1 MAQVSGPAP
10 AFPTSTPAA
19 PAFLT
24 SSPGAPGAR
33 ILVVD
38 DEPEMRHLMTRMLQG
53 AGYDVRCASDGE
65 AALQLLDTEAVDL
78 VVTDLAMP
86 RADGLSVLRR
96 IRERNEELPVLIVA
110 GEPTTDSAIRA
121 VRYRAT
127 EYLTKPF
134 EPETLLDAVR
144 RALQMTRLAELRRTA
159 RELGNTRS
167 TGPNPI
173 ISSLE
178 ERFGRALDA
187 LYMVY
192 QPIVSH
198 SKRNAF
204 GYEALVRSSEPS
216 MPHPGALF
224 EAAETLKRT
233 EVLGQRIRAKA
244 GDPLVQADETITLF
258 VNLHSRDLLDDT
270 LYEPSAPLTRW
281 APRTVLE
288 ITERAAIDGI
298 DDIAERI
305 ARLRGLGYRIAIDDI
320 GAGYSGLSSFAT
332 VQPDFV
338 KLDITLVRGLDSD
351 PVRKRLVQLLAE
363 LCSDL
368 GIFVVAEGVETPNER
383 DALVRLG
390 IDLLQGYLFAR
401 PAAPFVKPTF

>member
-10 AFPTSTPAA
+10 AFPPS
-19 PAFLT
+19 
-24 SSPGAPGAR
+24 GASGMPGAR
-33 ILVVD
+33 VLVVD
-38 DEPEMRHLMTRMLQG
+38 DEPEMRNLMMRMLQS
-53 AGYDVRCASDGE
+53 AGYDVRSAPDGE
-65 AALQLLDTEAVDL
+65 EALRLLDTETVDL

-86 RADGLSVLRR
+86 RADGLTVLRR
-96 IRERNEELPVLIVA
+96 IRERNDEMPVLLVA

-127 EYLTKPF
+127 EYLPKPF
-134 EPETLLDAVR
+134 DPDTLLDAVR

-167 TGPNPI
+167 ITGQNPVI
-173 ISSLE
+173 RSLD

-192 QPIVSH
+192 QPIVSW

-204 GYEALVRSSEPS
+204 GYEALVRSSETS
-216 MPHPGALF
+216 LPHPGAIF

-233 EVLGQRIRAKA
+233 AVLGQRIRAKA
-244 GDPLVQADETITLF
+244 GGPLAQADKDVTLF

-270 LYEPSAPLTRW
+270 LYETSSPLTAVAR
-281 APRTVLE
+281 RTVLE

-305 ARLRGLGYRIAIDDI
+305 AKLRGLGYRIAIDDI

-338 KLDITLVRGLDSD
+338 KLDITLVRGLDTD

-368 GIFVVAEGVETPNER
+368 GIFVVAEGVETANER
-383 DALVRLG
+383 DALVKLG

-401 PAAPFVKPTF
+401 PSAPFPEPTF

>member
-1 MAQVSGPAP
+1 MAQLSGPAHV
-10 AFPTSTPAA
+10 FPMSTSA
-19 PAFLT
+19 
-24 SSPGAPGAR
+24 APGAR
-33 ILVVD
+33 VLVVD
-38 DEPEMRHLMTRMLQG
+38 DEPEMRHLMTRMLQS
-53 AGYDVRCASDGE
+53 AGYDVRCAADGE
-65 AALQLLDTEAVDL
+65 EALQVLDIDSIDL
-78 VVTDLAMP
+78 VVTDLSMP
-86 RADGLSVLRR
+86 RADGLTVLRR
-96 IRERNEELPVLIVA
+96 IRERNEELPVLLMA

-134 EPETLLDAVR
+134 DPDTLLDAVR

-167 TGPNPI
+167 MGPNPVI
-173 ISSLE
+173 RSLD

-192 QPIVSH
+192 QPIVSY
-198 SKRNAF
+198 SKRAAF

-216 MPHPGALF
+216 LPHPGAIF

-233 EVLGQRIRAKA
+233 AVLGQQIRAKA
-244 GDPLVQADETITLF
+244 GDPLVQADDNIVLF
-258 VNLHSRDLLDDT
+258 VNLHSRDLLDET
-270 LYEPSAPLTRW
+270 LFDPSSPLTSW

-305 ARLRGLGYRIAIDDI
+305 ARLRNLGFRIAIDDI

-368 GIFVVAEGVETPNER
+368 GIFVVAEGVETANER
-383 DALVRLG
+383 DALVKLG

-401 PAAPFVKPTF
+401 PSAPFVEPTF